1 MPSTTLR
8 QRSNSVIE
16 RSRNEPVML
25 YNANFTNFVYS
36 KISSMK
42 FSQTLHKNYYQAG
55 GIKELM
61 QLALPMII
69 SMALD
74 GMMIFTD
81 RLFLAKVDPLQMN
94 ATLGGGLAIQVL
106 LFFFFGLTGYSNAL
120 VAQYYGAN
128 EKPYAPKAAF
138 QAIIIAFIA
147 WPLTI
152 LFRPVA
158 VSFFGFM
165 NTPESQIGFQT
176 IYLNILAWASIFGL
190 LRHVLANYFTGIG
203 KTKIVMNST
212 IAALVVNI
220 GLDYIL
226 IFGKLGFEPM
236 GIKGAAIATV
246 SGEAAA
252 MLMLFFTYLGKTN
265 RTEFSVMN
273 SFHYNWEVMKK
284 LLYYGSPAG
293 LEMFLNFFAFYM
305 MVALF
310 HGQGEVIATASTIMF
325 NWDMVS
331 FIPLIGIEI
340 GITSLVGRYMGA
352 QKIQLAE
359 RSTFSA
365 IKVGLIFSAFSMLV
379 FMLIPELLV
388 SVFQPEEADSIFQ
401 QAAPISVSMIRV
413 ASLYVLS
420 EAVMIS
426 FVGALRGA
434 GDTYFTMYASIGVH
448 WLFVGILYLSLNV
461 FNISVPMSWFFIA
474 VFYLAFCGVLYWRF
488 KGGKWKSLNII
499 DA

>member
-1 MPSTTLR
+1 MSIQTYIH
-8 QRSNSVIE
+8 NS
-16 RSRNEPVML
+16 
-25 YNANFTNFVYS
+25 Y
-36 KISSMK
+36 
-42 FSQTLHKNYYQAG
+42 HKAG

-61 QLALPMII
+61 HLALPMII

-74 GMMIFTD
+74 GIMIFTD

-120 VAQYYGAN
+120 VAQYFGAN
-128 EKPYAPKAAF
+128 EKSQAPKATF
-138 QAIIIAFIA
+138 QAMIVALTA

-158 VSFFGFM
+158 ISFFGWM
-165 NTPESQIGFQT
+165 NTPAAQIGFQT
-176 IYLNILAWASIFGL
+176 IYLNILAWACIFGL

-203 KTKIVMNST
+203 KTRIVMNST

-220 GLDYIL
+220 ILDYIL
-226 IFGKLGFEPM
+226 IFGKIGFEPM

-252 MLMLFFTYLGKTN
+252 MLMLFFTYIGKKN
-265 RTEFSVMN
+265 RTEFSVMD
-273 SFHYNWEVMKK
+273 SFRFNWEVMKK

-293 LEMFLNFFAFYM
+293 LEMFLNFLAFYL

-310 HGQGEVIATASTIMF
+310 HGQGEIIATASTIMF
-325 NWDMVS
+325 NWDMIS

-352 QKIQLAE
+352 QKVHLAE

-365 IKVGLIFSAFSMLV
+365 IKVGLIFSTFTMLV

-388 SVFQPEEADSIFQ
+388 SVFKPENADSIFQ
-401 QAAPISVSMIRV
+401 QAAPISVSLIRV

-434 GDTYFTMYASIGVH
+434 GDTYFTMFASIGVH

-461 FNISVPMSWFFIA
+461 FHISVPTSWFFIA

-488 KGGKWKSLNII
+488 KGGKWKNIHI
-499 DA
+499 INS

>member
-1 MPSTTLR
+1 MTISQKLR
-8 QRSNSVIE
+8 NSYHQ
-16 RSRNEPVML
+16 S
-25 YNANFTNFVYS
+25 
-36 KISSMK
+36 
-42 FSQTLHKNYYQAG
+42 G

-61 QLALPMII
+61 QLALPMIV

-74 GMMIFTD
+74 GVMIFTD

-128 EKPYAPKAAF
+128 EKAKAPKAAF
-138 QAIIIAFIA
+138 QAILIALIA

-158 VSFFGFM
+158 ISFFHLV
-165 NTPESQIGFQT
+165 NTPESQIEFQT
-176 IYLNILAWASIFGL
+176 IYLNVLAWGCVFGL
-190 LRHVLANYFTGIG
+190 VRHVLANYFTGIG

-220 GLDYIL
+220 GLDYVL

-252 MLMLFFTYLGKTN
+252 MLMLFITYIGKRN
-265 RTEFSVMN
+265 KREFSVMS
-273 SFHYNWEVMKK
+273 SFSFDWSVMKK

-293 LEMFLNFFAFYM
+293 IELFLNFLSFYL

-310 HGQGEVIATASTIMF
+310 HGQGEIIATASTIMF

-340 GITSLVGRYMGA
+340 GVTSLVGRYMGA
-352 QKIQLAE
+352 NKTLLAE
-359 RSTFSA
+359 RSTYSA
-365 IKVGLIFSAFSMLV
+365 IKVGLIFSTFTMLI
-379 FMLIPELLV
+379 FMLIPEVLV
-388 SVFQPEEADSIFQ
+388 GVFKPEETDLIYQ
-401 QAAPISVSMIRV
+401 QAAPISVSLIRV

-420 EAVMIS
+420 EAVMLS
-426 FVGALRGA
+426 FIGALRGA
-434 GDTYFTMYASIGVH
+434 GDTYFTMFASIGVH

-461 FNISVPMSWFFIA
+461 FHISVPMSWFFIA

-488 KGGKWKSLNII
+488 KGGKWKNIDVI
-499 DA
+499 GVLD